1 MHRHYIAYNYI
12 KLHVGLS
19 FIKTF
24 FFVFGH
30 TADNQGSS
38 SRISAVVKC

>member
-24 FFVFGH
+24 FVLGP
-30 TADNQGSS
+30 TTDNQGSS